1 MPKILF
7 LTCLIQMVSMVG
19 FAIWP
24 IYLIDLQLQWDL
36 SNSEAGWVS
45 GSFYIG
51 YVIATPLLVSL
62 TDTFDARKLYF
73 ISCIIGSLGLLF
85 FSLFATNAINASIF
99 WSLVGVGLAGTYMPG
114 LQILNSRLNK
124 VSREKYVA
132 VYTSFFGLGV
142 AFSFSFFG
150 ILKNYNV
157 TWENS
162 FLIASF
168 ILFICSFPLLIF
180 SGKEIE
186 ERQTKPYLG
195 IIKVLISIFRTFRNK
210 QASPFIL
217 GYGGHTYELF
227 GFRSWTFPCIIF
239 LSNHFNVSVSD
250 AFIANSI
257 GLMGFLG
264 IFASI
269 YGAKYCIGKNRAQV
283 VSNMGMLCFVG
294 SILTAISFWFSFWLA
309 LLMLFVYNALII
321 LDSGSLTT
329 GTVVNGEAH
338 DRGVRLALHS
348 MVGFL
353 GGAIGGPV
361 VGFVLDNFGGQTSH
375 LAWFL
380 SFLCLGLGSLVSAL
394 TLKYYFFKY
403 KQQN

>member
-1 MPKILF
+1 MPRILI
-7 LTCLIQMVSMVG
+7 LTCFIQTLSMIG

-24 IYLIDLQLQWDL
+24 IYLIDLQSQWNL
-36 SNSEAGWVS
+36 SNSEAGWIS

-51 YVIATPLLVSL
+51 YVVATPFLVSL
-62 TDTFDARKLYF
+62 TDTYDARKLYS
-73 ISCIIGSLGLLF
+73 ISCIIGSIGLL
-85 FSLFATNAINASIF
+85 LFYVFASDAINASAF

-124 VSREKYVA
+124 DAREKFVA
-132 VYTSFFGLGV
+132 VYTAFFGLGV
-142 AFSFSFFG
+142 ALSFSLFG
-150 ILKNYNV
+150 ILKNYNIN
-157 TWENS
+157 WENS
-162 FLIASF
+162 FLLASF
-168 ILFICSFPLLIF
+168 ILFVSAFPLLLF

-186 ERQTKPYLG
+186 DRQPKPYQG
-195 IIKVLISIFRTFRNK
+195 IIIVLISVLKTFRNK
-210 QASPFIL
+210 KASPFIL

-227 GFRSWTFPCIIF
+227 GFRSWTFPCMIF
-239 LSNHFNVSVSD
+239 LSSHFNVSASD

-257 GLMGFLG
+257 GLMGLIG
-264 IFASI
+264 IFTSI
-269 YGAKYCIGKNRAQV
+269 YGAKYCIGKDRAKV
-283 VSNMGMLCFVG
+283 VSNMGMLCFFG
-294 SILTAISFWFSFWLA
+294 SILTAISFWLSFWMA
-309 LLMLFVYNALII
+309 LLMLFIYNALIT

-375 LAWFL
+375 LAWFI

-394 TLKYYFFKY
+394 TFKYYFFKY
-403 KQQN
+403 KEQN

>member
-1 MPKILF
+1 
-7 LTCLIQMVSMVG
+7 
-19 FAIWP
+19 
-24 IYLIDLQLQWDL
+24 
-36 SNSEAGWVS
+36 
-45 GSFYIG
+45 
-51 YVIATPLLVSL
+51 
-62 TDTFDARKLYF
+62 
-73 ISCIIGSLGLLF
+73 
-85 FSLFATNAINASIF
+85 
-99 WSLVGVGLAGTYMPG
+99 MPG
-114 LQILNSRLNK
+114 LQILNSRINK

-150 ILKNYNV
+150 TLKNYN
-157 TWENS
+157 TSWENS
-162 FLIASF
+162 FLLASLL
-168 ILFICSFPLLIF
+168 LFICSFPLLFF

-186 ERQTKPYLG
+186 ERQAIPYQG
-195 IIKVLISIFRTFRNK
+195 ITKVLVSIFRVFRNK
-210 QASPFIL
+210 SASPFII

-239 LSNHFNVSVSD
+239 LSSHFNVSVSD

-269 YGAKYCIGKNRAQV
+269 YGAKYCIGKNRALV

-294 SILTAISFWFSFWLA
+294 SILTAISFWLSFWLA

-329 GTVVNGEAH
+329 GTVINGESH

-375 LAWFL
+375 LAWFI
-380 SFLCLGLGSLVSAL
+380 SFLCLGLGSLISAL
-394 TLKYYFFKY
+394 TFKYYFFKY
-403 KQQN
+403 KRQN